1 MMILDVFYVAL
12 ATIAV
17 MVMLQ
22 ISTFLVT
29 RMMYPPEPKIVYR
42 DMMPQMPPP
51 QPQMQAQIY
60 IPPTVQPQA
69 QVQAQAPPTFTQQ
82 AQQEIKLPEYEPR
95 NQASD
100 SLRMDPQ
107 LPPGLSE
114 TRPDGT

>member
-1 MMILDVFYVAL
+1 MVVLDVFYVAL

-17 MVMLQ
+17 MILLQ

-60 IPPTVQPQA
+60 IPPAVQPHA
-69 QVQAQAPPTFTQQ
+69 QPPPTFTQQ

-107 LPPGLSE
+107 LPPGLAE

>member
-42 DMMPQMPPP
+42 DVMPQMPPP

-60 IPPTVQPQA
+60 IPPAVQPQA
-69 QVQAQAPPTFTQQ
+69 QAQSQAPPTFTQQ
-82 AQQEIKLPEYEPR
+82 AHQEVKLPEYEPR
-95 NQASD
+95 SQTSD

-107 LPPGLSE
+107 LPPGLAE